1 MPMSDGKNRLH
12 KVAFQIGSTFF
23 KFAINPDSMQDQRP
37 HRTTAVK
44 TKSRIVIEDF
54 QSDVPTIT
62 ISGSTGFNPTGKAE
76 DRGIAK
82 IKALKKFLQDFSEQ
96 GGNGSTPV
104 DDFYFHNFTNDE
116 SWVVVLDPTG
126 VTYTQDV
133 SSPLTYRYEIKFIVL
148 RPANV
153 PADSDIVNPQIGSTP
168 PVYPGIGGP
177 QNADPT
183 QSNKP
188 TAPPGQYT
196 GVNGQPVT
204 GTSPGNFTPD
214 SGNSSSGNGTVY
226 NQSTG
231 SSQVTTQGNQPV
243 INPQAPSATSYKYGQ
258 TALGYITGYYARG
271 PIKS

>member
-12 KVAFQIGSTFF
+12 KIAFQIGSTFF
-23 KFAINPDSMQDQRP
+23 RFAINPDNMQDQRP

-54 QSDVPTIT
+54 QSDIHTIT
-62 ISGSTGFNPTGKAE
+62 ISGSTGFNPTGKTE

-82 IKALKKFLQDFSEQ
+82 IKALKQFLQDFSEQ

-104 DDFYFHNFTNDE
+104 EDLYFHNFTNDE

-148 RPANV
+148 RPANQ
-153 PADSDIVNPQIGSTP
+153 PADTDIVNPVIGGNP

-188 TAPPGQYT
+188 TPTAPPYVGT
-196 GVNGQPVT
+196 NGQPIT
-204 GTSPGNFTPD
+204 GGTSPNNFTPD

-231 SSQVTTQGNQPV
+231 SSHVTTQNQTV
-243 INPQAPSATSYKYGQ
+243 VNPQAPSATSYKYGQ
-258 TALGYITGYYARG
+258 TALGYLTGYYARG
-271 PIKS
+271 NN